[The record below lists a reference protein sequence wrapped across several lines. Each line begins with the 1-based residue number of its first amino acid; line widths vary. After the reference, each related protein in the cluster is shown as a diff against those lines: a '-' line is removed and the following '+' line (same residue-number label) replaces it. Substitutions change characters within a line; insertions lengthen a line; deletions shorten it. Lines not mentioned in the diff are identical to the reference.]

1 MKGLTYAL
9 KIIIIVLNAVFLAGI
24 IYGMTR
30 FGVHPRGLLD
40 LIGCIFILV
49 FPAVTLVTFLL
60 TFHKK
65 AIILTSVLRII
76 TVIINILF
84 LIILISAIVLEGIS
98 LEHFFQLLVVTFG
111 LGLPVLNIVAFAL
124 TFRKP
129 KAAIST

>member
-1 MKGLTYAL
+1 MKDLTKTL
-9 KIIIIVLNAVFLAGI
+9 KIIAIVLNAIFLAGI

-30 FGVHPRGLLD
+30 FGVDPSGLLD

-111 LGLPVLNIVAFAL
+111 LGLPVLNIVAFLL

-129 KAAIST
+129 KAAIPT

>member
-1 MKGLTYAL
+1 MKGLNKTL
-9 KIIIIVLNAVFLAGI
+9 TIIAIVLNAVFLAGI

-30 FGVHPRGLLD
+30 FGVHPSGLLD

-76 TVIINILF
+76 TVIVNILF
-84 LIILISAIVLEGIS
+84 LIILISAIALKDINLAE
-98 LEHFFQLLVVTFG
+98 FAQLLVVIFG
-111 LGLPVLNIVAFAL
+111 LGLPVLNILAL
-124 TFRKP
+124 ALPFRKP
-129 KAAIST
+129 KAAIPD